1 MQITTGVIA
10 AAGSGTRMLPV
21 TLGYPKEL
29 LPIINQPA
37 LQLIIEEFIASGLKK
52 VIIITGENPAPLH
65 RQYQRETTLPRGKYP
80 ALDEFQHKMSDVEI
94 IFEPQ
99 AGPYGNGTPL
109 VVASCHITEG
119 EHFIY
124 AFGDDIIKAPQPFTQ
139 QLIDKHNRTGAL
151 VIGTQEVPW
160 EDVVRYGIVQLKA
173 GNTDLE
179 MEDVVEKPTREE
191 AKSNLSTFGRFLLS
205 TEIIRI
211 LKEIPLGKANELWLT
226 DSIREYIR
234 QGGRVVAESVKD
246 GEWLT
251 IGDPVNYLKTVLEYA
266 LSDADLRVA
275 LEPRIRKLLNL

>member
-1 MQITTGVIA
+1 MSITTGVIA

-29 LPIINQPA
+29 LPIVNQPA

-52 VIIITGENPAPLH
+52 IIIITGENPAPLQ
-65 RQYQRETTLPRGKYP
+65 RQYQPETVPPRGKYQ
-80 ALDEFQHKMSDVEI
+80 ALDDFLDKMSGVEI
-94 IFEPQ
+94 IMEPQ

-109 VVASCHITEG
+109 VVASRHITDG

-139 QLIDKHNRTGAL
+139 QLIDKHHRTGAL

-173 GNTDLE
+173 GSADLE
-179 MEDVVEKPTREE
+179 MEDVVEKPSREE

-266 LSDADLRVA
+266 LSDAELRAA